1 MGNGAKVN
9 TTTGD
14 YDNPGSCS
22 EGDILSL
29 MVEGLYPRRPLSV
42 SVIDGSG
49 NRIGHIKEIE
59 ESEIFDLLNMPGVTI
74 TCVALESSSSREFVS
89 SARRGVKIRV
99 TVSCRDDNR
108 LQAIVV

>member
-1 MGNGAKVN
+1 MGNGAQVN

-29 MVEGLYPRRPLSV
+29 MVEGLYAQRPLSV

-59 ESEIFDLLNMPGVTI
+59 ESEIFVFLNMSGVTI
-74 TCVALESSSSREFVS
+74 TCVALESSSREFVS